1 MVVFEAKTTGI
12 GASEQVNHMAKMR
25 TAQNDLVNPKKG
37 GAVSVPQFGHTGP
50 SAGPGPDQA
59 IQGMAG
65 KQLQANAQGGYNHCI
80 GVPASSCG
88 NMGNKGGS
96 RKRKRSRK
104 RSRKKKVKKQQ
115 K

>member
-1 MVVFEAKTTGI
+1 MTFQAKTTGI
-12 GASEQVNHMAKMR
+12 TAGAQIDNMNKMR
-25 TAQNDLVNPKKG
+25 TAQNNMLKG
-37 GAVSVPQFGHTGP
+37 GAAVTVPQFGSSGL

-65 KQLQANAQGGYNHCI
+65 KQLQANAQGAYNHCI
-80 GVPASSCG
+80 GQSAGTCVST
-88 NMGNKGGS
+88 NQGGSRRS

-104 RSRKKKVKKQQ
+104 RSRQKKVKKQQ